1 MKRIS
6 SRGDHFSGTQV
17 TLGFKQ
23 PTREHRPGRP
33 FSRFVEKLLPPTN
46 LESSPYLVL
55 LQVTLTMPPVL
66 PQARW
71 ALTPPFHPYLA
82 KNEFFAIGGIFSVA
96 LVSDHSAWALPS
108 TLPFGVRT
116 FLSQSFPVS
125 SHPAHSHHQ
134 LLIVDCAKR
143 ESKRSGYTPKKLFRR
158 LRFEMVS
165 HIEDSMAIR
174 TIQQFVTSL
183 HFRDQLRRK
192 LKLASSTGTT
202 MKLGNGIPFSHRF

>member
-23 PTREHRPGRP
+23 PTREPRPGRP

-55 LQVTLTMPPVL
+55 LQVTLTLPPVL

-82 KNEFFAIGGIFSVA
+82 KTEF
-96 LVSDHSAWALPS
+96 LPS
-108 TLPFGVRT
+108 AVY
-116 FLSQSFPVS
+116 FLWRWCRITPPGRYPAPCPLESGLSSHESFPVS

-134 LLIVDCAKR
+134 LLIVDCAKM
-143 ESKRSGYTPKKLFRR
+143 ESKRSGFTPKKLFRR